1 MLARVIVLLTL
12 LAFLVPG
19 MPRPASAEKTI
30 RLAAMNW
37 KPYTAQDLPG
47 SGFYAEIV
55 TRALA
60 RGGYDVVVEF
70 YPWKRA
76 LLLVREGRING
87 LIGAGYTPERAE
99 FMAYPD
105 YAWESDF
112 HFFRM
117 GGGDRTVKNF
127 NELCPATL
135 GQLRGTRVTR
145 LVEKLVPCMDI
156 DFTDSIKKNLDKL
169 IYGRVDYVINTPET
183 LRHLMG
189 AYHPDKVGQLG
200 RIDPPLEHVRIYT
213 AFSKQMPGW
222 EALALALTTGVE
234 AMKATGEYEAI
245 LKRHG
250 MR

>member
-1 MLARVIVLLTL
+1 MFSRAIVLFAL
-12 LAFLVPG
+12 LAFLAPG
-19 MPRPASAEKTI
+19 MPRPASAEKTV

-37 KPYTAQDLPG
+37 KPYTAPDLPG
-47 SGFYAEIV
+47 NGFYAEIV

-60 RGGYDVVVEF
+60 RGGFDVVVEF

-87 LIGAGYTPERAE
+87 LIGAGYTAERE
-99 FMAYPD
+99 EYMAYPD

-117 GGGDRTVKNF
+117 GAGDRTVSDF
-127 NELCPATL
+127 SELCPATL

-145 LVEKLVPCMDI
+145 LVEEQVPCMDI
-156 DFTDSIKKNLDKL
+156 DFSDSIKKNLDKL
-169 IYGRVDYVINTPET
+169 VYGRVDYVINTPET

-189 AYHPDKVGQLG
+189 AHHPDKISQLG

-213 AFSKQMPGW
+213 TFSRQMPGW
-222 EALALALTTGVE
+222 EALTKALSDGVE
-234 AMKATGEYEAI
+234 TMKADGEYEAI

>member
-1 MLARVIVLLTL
+1 
-12 LAFLVPG
+12 
-19 MPRPASAEKTI
+19 
-30 RLAAMNW
+30 
-37 KPYTAQDLPG
+37 
-47 SGFYAEIV
+47 
-55 TRALA
+55 
-60 RGGYDVVVEF
+60 
-70 YPWKRA
+70 
-76 LLLVREGRING
+76 
-87 LIGAGYTPERAE
+87 
-99 FMAYPD
+99 
-105 YAWESDF
+105 
-112 HFFRM
+112 
-117 GGGDRTVKNF
+117 
-127 NELCPATL
+127 
-135 GQLRGTRVTR
+135 
-145 LVEKLVPCMDI
+145 MDI
-156 DFTDSIKKNLDKL
+156 DFSDSIKKNLDKL